1 LSRRRGPDTLAPV
14 TADRHATRPPLVTGW
29 SRRGVLRASAVGAA
43 SLACGRSAAASASET
58 VLAEARSQFNHV
70 RVAESGTVRTMY
82 FVGDNGMQY
91 IESRVDRAYPA
102 SLDLDYT
109 RTMMAGFL
117 LQPRPTR
124 LLMLGLGGGGMSNY
138 LRGRIPG
145 LEIDAVDIDPEV
157 VRLAQTY
164 FDVPK
169 DDPRYR
175 CHVEDARL
183 FVERATTQWDMI
195 MLDAFRGVFV
205 PFHLKTQEFYRAVL
219 ARLSPRGV
227 VVANLHNVTR
237 MYPHDRETMAAVFP
251 STYSFVS
258 EGGNQTTL
266 VASADRK
273 RRGPYEVRDNARL
286 AQPTFDFDLM
296 GLAARL
302 YLRRDWDAAEVLHD
316 DFNKDE
322 LKAASERHNE
332 TCVKGCK
339 YGL

>member
-1 LSRRRGPDTLAPV
+1 VGAGIDAADRLGCRAMAGVDRTGWTRRGL
-14 TADRHATRPPLVTGW
+14 
-29 SRRGVLRASAVGAA
+29 LRAGAGAA
-43 SLACGRSAAASASET
+43 AAAACGAHAAEPSEV
-58 VLAEARSQFNHV
+58 VLAEVQSQYNRV
-70 RVAESGTVRTMY
+70 RVAERGTVRTMY

-117 LQPRPTR
+117 LQPRPRR

-138 LRGRIPG
+138 LGGRFPE

-157 VRLAQTY
+157 VRMAQTY
-164 FDVPK
+164 FGVPR

-175 CHVEDARL
+175 VHVDDARL
-183 FVERATTQWDMI
+183 FALRATTQWDMI

-205 PFHLKTQEFYRAVL
+205 PFHLKTVEFYRAIL
-219 ARLSPRGV
+219 ARLSPQGV
-227 VVANLHNVTR
+227 VVANLHNITR
-237 MYPHDRETMAAVFP
+237 MYPHDRETMASVFP
-251 STYSFVS
+251 SCYGFVS

-266 VASADRK
+266 VASADPK
-273 RRGPYEVRDNARL
+273 RVGPYVVRGNARA
-286 AQPTFDFDLM
+286 AQPQFDFDLL

-302 YLRRDWDAAEVLHD
+302 YLRRDWEPAAVLHD
-316 DFNKDE
+316 DFNKED
-322 LKAASERHNE
+322 LKTATERHNE
-332 TCVKGCK
+332 TCVKGCR

>member
-1 LSRRRGPDTLAPV
+1 VTLSPWS
-14 TADRHATRPPLVTGW
+14 W
-29 SRRGVLRASAVGAA
+29 SRRGLLRAGGGAA
-43 SLACGRSAAASASET
+43 LGLACGRDGRAAEPAEV
-58 VLAEARSQFNHV
+58 VLAEAQSQYNRV
-70 RVAESGTVRTMY
+70 RIGERGTVRTMY
-82 FVGDNGMQY
+82 FVGDNGLQY

-117 LQPRPTR
+117 LQPRPRR

-138 LRGRIPG
+138 LFGRIPG
-145 LEIDAVDIDPEV
+145 LEVDAVDIDPEV

-169 DDPRYR
+169 ADPRYR
-175 CHVEDARL
+175 VHVDDARL

-205 PFHLKTQEFYRAVL
+205 PFHLKTAEFYRAVL
-219 ARLSPRGV
+219 ARLSPQGV

-237 MYPHDRETMAAVFP
+237 MYPHDRETMATVFP
-251 STYSFVS
+251 TRYSFVS

-266 VASADRK
+266 VASADP
-273 RRGPYEVRDNARL
+273 RRASPYVVRANARA
-286 AQPTFDFDLM
+286 AQPQFDFDLL

-302 YLRRDWDAAEVLHD
+302 YLRRDWEPAAVLRD

-322 LKAASERHNE
+322 LGAAAERHNE
-332 TCVKGCK
+332 TCVKGCR

>member
-1 LSRRRGPDTLAPV
+1 MPA
-14 TADRHATRPPLVTGW
+14 ADSQW
-29 SRRGVLRASAVGAA
+29 SRRGLLHAIGGGVGLGLGAIT
-43 SLACGRSAAASASET
+43 ACGRSAAAGPPEVT
-58 VLAEARSQFNHV
+58 LAEARSQYNHV
-70 RVAESGTVRTMY
+70 RVGERGTVRTMY

-117 LQPRPTR
+117 LHPQPKR

-138 LRGRIPG
+138 LHGRIPD
-145 LEIDAVDIDPEV
+145 LEIDCVDIDPEV

-164 FDVPK
+164 FDVPT
-169 DDPRYR
+169 DNPRYR
-175 CHVEDARL
+175 CHVDDARL
-183 FVERATTQWDMI
+183 FVERAAADVRWDMI
-195 MLDAFRGVFV
+195 MLDAFRCVFV
-205 PFHLKTQEFYRAVL
+205 PYHLKTVEFYKAVL
-219 ARLSPRGV
+219 ARLSPQGV

-237 MYPHDRETMAAVFP
+237 MYPHDRETLAAVFP
-251 STYSFVS
+251 SRYSFVS

-266 VASADRK
+266 VASADPH
-273 RRGPYEVRDNARL
+273 RRGPYDIRANARA
-286 AQPTFDFDLM
+286 AQPTFDFDLL

-302 YLRRDWDAAEVLHD
+302 YLRRDWDAADILRD
-316 DFNKDE
+316 DFKPAE

-332 TCVKGCK
+332 TCVKGCR

>member
-1 LSRRRGPDTLAPV
+1 MPAQ
-14 TADRHATRPPLVTGW
+14 W
-29 SRRGVLRASAVGAA
+29 SRRALLRSSLGAGA
-43 SLACGRSAAASASET
+43 GLGALAACGRSAAAGPPEQT
-58 VLAEARSQFNHV
+58 LAEARSQYNHV
-70 RVAESGTVRTMY
+70 RVGERGSVRTMY
-82 FVGDNGMQY
+82 FVGDNGVQY
-91 IESRVDRAYPA
+91 IESRTDRAYPQ

-117 LQPRPTR
+117 LHPQPKR

-138 LRGRIPG
+138 LFARIPG
-145 LEIDAVDIDPEV
+145 LEIDAVEIDPEV

-164 FDVPK
+164 FDVPA
-169 DDPRYR
+169 DNPRYR
-175 CHVEDARL
+175 CHVDDARL
-183 FVERATTQWDMI
+183 FVERATVQWDMI

-205 PFHLKTQEFYRAVL
+205 PFHLKTVEFYQAVL

-227 VVANLHNVTR
+227 VVANLHNATR
-237 MYPHDRETMAAVFP
+237 MYPHDRETLAAVFP
-251 STYSFVS
+251 SRYSFVS

-266 VASADRK
+266 VASADPQ
-273 RRGPYEVRDNARL
+273 RRGPYDIRANARA

-302 YLRRDWDAAEVLHD
+302 YLRRDWEAADILRD
-316 DFNKDE
+316 DFKPGE

-332 TCVKGCK
+332 TCVKGCR

>member
-1 LSRRRGPDTLAPV
+1 VSPDRQP
-14 TADRHATRPPLVTGW
+14 W
-29 SRRGVLRASAVGAA
+29 SRRVLLQAGGAA
-43 SLACGRSAAASASET
+43 AAGLACGRSAAAAPLERT
-58 VLAEARSQFNHV
+58 LADARSQYNHV
-70 RVAESGTVRTMY
+70 RVGERGTVRTMY
-82 FVGDNGMQY
+82 FVGDDGMQY

-117 LQPRPTR
+117 LHPRPRR

-138 LRGRIPG
+138 LHGRVPD
-145 LEIDAVDIDPEV
+145 LEIDAVEIDPEV
-157 VRLAQTY
+157 VRLAQEY
-164 FDVPK
+164 FDVPTS
-169 DDPRYR
+169 DPRYR
-175 CHVEDARL
+175 CHVDDARL
-183 FVERATTQWDMI
+183 FVERATQQWDMI

-205 PFHLKTQEFYRAVL
+205 PFHLKTVEFYQAVL

-251 STYSFVS
+251 TRYSFVS

-266 VASADRK
+266 VASAEP
-273 RRGPYEVRDNARL
+273 RRVGPYAVRANARL
-286 AQPTFDFDLM
+286 AQPTFDFDLL

-302 YLRRDWDAAEVLHD
+302 YLRRDWEPADILRD

-322 LKAASERHNE
+322 LKAATERHNE
-332 TCVKGCK
+332 TCVKGCR

>member
-1 LSRRRGPDTLAPV
+1 MTDPVLSRAMPAARQ
-14 TADRHATRPPLVTGW
+14 W
-29 SRRGVLRASAVGAA
+29 SRRGLIRSSIGAGVGLGALA
-43 SLACGRSAAASASET
+43 ACGRSAAAGPPEVT
-58 VLAEARSQFNHV
+58 LAEARSQYNHV
-70 RVAESGTVRTMY
+70 RIGERGTVRTMY

-117 LQPRPTR
+117 LHPQPRR

-138 LRGRIPG
+138 LHGRIPD
-145 LEIDAVDIDPEV
+145 LEIDCVDIDPEV

-164 FDVPK
+164 FDVPTNS
-169 DDPRYR
+169 PRYR
-175 CHVEDARL
+175 CHVDDARL
-183 FVERATTQWDMI
+183 FVERATTPASQWDMI

-205 PFHLKTQEFYRAVL
+205 PYHLKTVEFYQAVL
-219 ARLSPRGV
+219 ARLSPQGV

-237 MYPHDRETMAAVFP
+237 MYPHDRETLGAVFP
-251 STYSFVS
+251 GCYSFVS

-266 VASADRK
+266 VASADPQ
-273 RRGPYEVRDNARL
+273 RRGPFAIRANARA

-302 YLRRDWDAAEVLHD
+302 YLRRDWEAADILRD
-316 DFNKDE
+316 DFKPGE

-332 TCVKGCK
+332 TCVKGCR

>member
-1 LSRRRGPDTLAPV
+1 M
-14 TADRHATRPPLVTGW
+14 
-29 SRRGVLRASAVGAA
+29 LRASAGAA
-43 SLACGRSAAASASET
+43 TGLACGRSVAAGPPEQ
-58 VLAEARSQFNHV
+58 VLAEGRSQYNHV
-70 RVAESGTVRTMY
+70 RVTERGSVRTMY

-91 IESRVDRAYPA
+91 IESRVDRAFPA

-117 LQPRPTR
+117 LQPAPRR

-157 VRLAQTY
+157 VRLAQGY

-169 DDPRYR
+169 DDPKYR

-183 FVERATTQWDMI
+183 FVERATAQWDMI
-195 MLDAFRGVFV
+195 LLDAFRGVFV
-205 PFHLKTQEFYRAVL
+205 PFHLKTVEFYRAVL
-219 ARLSPRGV
+219 ARLAPRGV
-227 VVANLHNVTR
+227 VVANLHNATR
-237 MYPHDRETMAAVFP
+237 MYPHDRETLAAAFP
-251 STYSFVS
+251 TRYSFVS

-266 VASADRK
+266 VASADPQ
-273 RRGPYEVRDNARL
+273 RRGLYELRGNARA
-286 AQPTFDFDLM
+286 AQPTFDFDLL

-302 YLRRDWDAAEVLHD
+302 YLRRDWDPAEVLRD

-332 TCVKGCK
+332 TCVKGCR

>member
-1 LSRRRGPDTLAPV
+1 MSPAG
-14 TADRHATRPPLVTGW
+14 HGW
-29 SRRGVLRASAVGAA
+29 SRRALLQAGGAA
-43 SLACGRSAAASASET
+43 TVGLACGRAGAAVVVERT
-58 VLAEARSQFNHV
+58 LAEARSQYNHV
-70 RVAESGTVRTMY
+70 RVGERGSVRTMY

-91 IESRVDRAYPA
+91 IESRVDRALPA

-117 LQPRPTR
+117 LQPRPRR

-138 LRGRIPG
+138 LHARLPG

-175 CHVEDARL
+175 CHVDDARL
-183 FVERATTQWDMI
+183 FVERSTQQWDMI

-205 PFHLKTQEFYRAVL
+205 PFHLKTVEFYQAVL
-219 ARLSPRGV
+219 ARLSPQGV
-227 VVANLHNVTR
+227 VVANLHNATR

-251 STYSFVS
+251 GRYSFVS

-266 VASADRK
+266 VATSEP
-273 RRGPYEVRDNARL
+273 RRLGPYALRSNARL
-286 AQPTFDFDLM
+286 AQPTFDFDLH

-302 YLRRDWDAAEVLHD
+302 YLRRDWDTAEVLRD
-316 DFNKDE
+316 DFDRGE
-322 LKAASERHNE
+322 LKAATERHNE
-332 TCVKGCK
+332 TCVKGCR

>member
-1 LSRRRGPDTLAPV
+1 MSGAQRASPTSRPSGPESCGWTRRGL
-14 TADRHATRPPLVTGW
+14 
-29 SRRGVLRASAVGAA
+29 LRAGAGAA
-43 SLACGRSAAASASET
+43 AAAACGVHAAVPDEV
-58 VLAEARSQFNHV
+58 VLAEVQSQYNRV
-70 RVAESGTVRTMY
+70 RVAERGTVRTMY

-117 LQPRPTR
+117 LQPRPTK

-138 LRGRIPG
+138 LRGRFPG

-157 VRLAQTY
+157 VRMAQTY
-164 FDVPK
+164 FGVPK

-175 CHVEDARL
+175 VHVDDARL

-205 PFHLKTQEFYRAVL
+205 PFHLKTAEFYGAVL
-219 ARLSPRGV
+219 ARLSPQGV
-227 VVANLHNVTR
+227 VVANLHNVTK

-251 STYSFVS
+251 SRYSFVS

-266 VASADRK
+266 VASADPQRV
-273 RRGPYEVRDNARL
+273 GPYAVRANAR
-286 AQPTFDFDLM
+286 AVQPQFDFDLL

-302 YLRRDWDAAEVLHD
+302 YLRRDWEPADVLHD
-316 DFNKDE
+316 DFNKED
-322 LKAASERHNE
+322 LKTATERHNE
-332 TCVKGCK
+332 TCVKGCR

>member
-1 LSRRRGPDTLAPV
+1 MSAAEHPD
-14 TADRHATRPPLVTGW
+14 GIW
-29 SRRGVLRASAVGAA
+29 SRRGLLRAGAGTA
-43 SLACGRSAAASASET
+43 AGALLPACNAAAAGPPEQ
-58 VLAEARSQFNHV
+58 VLEEARSQYNHV
-70 RVAESGTVRTMY
+70 RVAERGSVRTMY

-91 IESRVDRAYPA
+91 IESRVDRAFPA

-117 LQPRPTR
+117 LHPRPTR

-138 LRGRIPG
+138 LRGRLPG

-175 CHVEDARL
+175 CHVDDARL
-183 FVERATTQWDMI
+183 FVERQTAQWDMI

-205 PFHLKTQEFYRAVL
+205 PFHLKTVEFYKAVL
-219 ARLSPRGV
+219 ARLSPNGV

-237 MYPHDRETMAAVFP
+237 MYPHDRETLASVFP
-251 STYSFVS
+251 NRYSFVS

-266 VASADRK
+266 VATADPQ
-273 RRGPYEVRDNARL
+273 RRGPYHIRGNARA

-302 YLRRDWDAAEVLHD
+302 YLRRDWDAADILRD

>member
-1 LSRRRGPDTLAPV
+1 MRA
-14 TADRHATRPPLVTGW
+14 ADNQW
-29 SRRGVLRASAVGAA
+29 SRRGLLRCGLGCGLGYGLGCGLGAGLGASVG
-43 SLACGRSAAASASET
+43 LACGRSAAAAEPEQ
-58 VLAEARSQFNHV
+58 VLAEARSQYNHV
-70 RVAESGTVRTMY
+70 RVAERGSVRTMY

-117 LQPRPTR
+117 LQPKPRR

-138 LRGRIPG
+138 LSGRMPG
-145 LEIDAVDIDPEV
+145 LEVDAVDIDPEV

-164 FDVPK
+164 FDVPAA
-169 DDPRYR
+169 DPRYR
-175 CHVEDARL
+175 CHVDDARL
-183 FVERATTQWDMI
+183 FVERSTAQWDMI

-205 PFHLKTQEFYRAVL
+205 PYHLKTVEFYRAVL
-219 ARLSPRGV
+219 ARLAPQGV
-227 VVANLHNVTR
+227 VVANLHNATR
-237 MYPHDRETMAAVFP
+237 MYPHDRETLAAAFP
-251 STYSFVS
+251 TRYSFVS

-266 VASADRK
+266 VASAEPQ
-273 RRGPYEVRDNARL
+273 RRGVYHVRSNARA

-302 YLRRDWDAAEVLHD
+302 YLRRDWDAADILRD
-316 DFNKDE
+316 DFKPDE
-322 LKAASERHNE
+322 LRAASERHNE
-332 TCVKGCK
+332 TCVKGCR

>member
-1 LSRRRGPDTLAPV
+1 M
-14 TADRHATRPPLVTGW
+14 TADRPAPDRLAPASADTRSW
-29 SRRGVLRASAVGAA
+29 SRRGLLRGSALGAA
-43 SLACGRSAAASASET
+43 GLACGRSAAAGPSET

-70 RVAESGTVRTMY
+70 RVSERGTVRTMY
-82 FVGDNGMQY
+82 FVGDDGMQY

-138 LRGRIPG
+138 LHGRLPG

-157 VRLAQTY
+157 VRMAQTY

-175 CHVEDARL
+175 CHVDDARL
-183 FVERATTQWDMI
+183 FIERSKVQWDMI

-205 PFHLKTQEFYRAVL
+205 PFHLKTLEFYRAVL
-219 ARLSPRGV
+219 ARLGPQGV

-251 STYSFVS
+251 GTYSFVS

-273 RRGPYEVRDNARL
+273 RRGPYELRDNARL

-302 YLRRDWDAAEVLHD
+302 YLRRDWDGAEVLHD
-316 DFNKDE
+316 DFNKAE
-322 LKAASERHNE
+322 LKSASERHNE

>member
-1 LSRRRGPDTLAPV
+1 MSPARQR
-14 TADRHATRPPLVTGW
+14 W
-29 SRRGVLRASAVGAA
+29 SRRALLQAGGAGAVG
-43 SLACGRSAAASASET
+43 LACGRAGAAAVGERT
-58 VLAEARSQFNHV
+58 LAEARSQYNHV
-70 RVAESGTVRTMY
+70 RVGERGTVRTMY

-91 IESRVDRAYPA
+91 IESRYDRALPA

-117 LQPRPTR
+117 VQPRPRR

-138 LRGRIPG
+138 LHGRLPG
-145 LEIDAVDIDPEV
+145 LEIDAVEIDPEV

-175 CHVEDARL
+175 CHVDDARL
-183 FVERATTQWDMI
+183 FVERSTQQWDMI

-205 PFHLKTQEFYRAVL
+205 PFHLKTVEFYQAVL
-219 ARLSPRGV
+219 ARLSPQGV
-227 VVANLHNVTR
+227 VVANLHNATR
-237 MYPHDRETMAAVFP
+237 MYPHDRETLAAVFP
-251 STYSFVS
+251 TRYSFVS

-266 VASADRK
+266 VASAQPQRL
-273 RRGPYEVRDNARL
+273 GPYAIRGNARL
-286 AQPTFDFDLM
+286 AQPTFDFDLQ

-302 YLRRDWDAAEVLHD
+302 YLRRDWDSAEVLRD
-316 DFNKDE
+316 DFDRAE

-332 TCVKGCK
+332 TCVKGCR

>member
-1 LSRRRGPDTLAPV
+1 MSV
-14 TADRHATRPPLVTGW
+14 ATRQW
-29 SRRGVLRASAVGAA
+29 SRRGLLRSGLGAGVGLGAGLGTLA
-43 SLACGRSAAASASET
+43 ACGRSVAAGPPEQI
-58 VLAEARSQFNHV
+58 LAEARSQYNHV
-70 RVAESGTVRTMY
+70 RVAERGTVRTMY

-117 LQPRPTR
+117 LHPKPRR

-138 LRGRIPG
+138 LHGRMPD
-145 LEIDAVDIDPEV
+145 LEIDCVDIDPEV
-157 VRLAQTY
+157 VRLAQVY
-164 FDVPK
+164 FDVPSA
-169 DDPRYR
+169 DPRYR
-175 CHVEDARL
+175 CHVDDARL

-205 PFHLKTQEFYRAVL
+205 PFHLKTVEFYRAVL

-237 MYPHDRETMAAVFP
+237 MYPHDRETLAAVFP
-251 STYSFVS
+251 SRYSFVS

-266 VASADRK
+266 VASADPQ
-273 RRGPYEVRDNARL
+273 RRGLYDIRANARA

-302 YLRRDWDAAEVLHD
+302 YVRRDWEAADTLRD
-316 DFNKDE
+316 DFKPGE

-332 TCVKGCK
+332 TCVKGCR

>member
-1 LSRRRGPDTLAPV
+1 MGF
-14 TADRHATRPPLVTGW
+14 ADPAGATER
-29 SRRGVLRASAVGAA
+29 VLR
-43 SLACGRSAAASASET
+43 
-58 VLAEARSQFNHV
+58 EARSQYNHV
-70 RVAESGTVRTMY
+70 RVTERGSVRTMY
-82 FVGDNGMQY
+82 FVGDDGMQY

-117 LQPRPTR
+117 LHPRPTR

-138 LRGRIPG
+138 LHARLPG
-145 LEIDAVDIDPEV
+145 LEIDAVEIDPEV
-157 VRLAQTY
+157 VRMAQTY
-164 FDVPK
+164 FDVPR

-175 CHVEDARL
+175 CHVDDARL
-183 FVERATTQWDMI
+183 FVERSTARWDMI

-219 ARLSPRGV
+219 ARLSPQGV

-237 MYPHDRETMAAVFP
+237 MYPHDRETMASVFP
-251 STYSFVS
+251 GTYSFVS

-266 VASADRK
+266 VASADPT
-273 RRGPYEVRDNARL
+273 RRGPYALRDNARL
-286 AQPTFDFDLM
+286 AQPTFDFDLL

-302 YLRRDWDAAEVLHD
+302 YLRRDWDSAEVLRD
-316 DFNKDE
+316 DFNKDD

-332 TCVKGCK
+332 TCVKGCR